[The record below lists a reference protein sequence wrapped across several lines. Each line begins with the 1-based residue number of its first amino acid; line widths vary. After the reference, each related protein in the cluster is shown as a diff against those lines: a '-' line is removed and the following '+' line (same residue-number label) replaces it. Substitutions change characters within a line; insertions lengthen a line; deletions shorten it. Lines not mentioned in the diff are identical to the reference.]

1 MATGDVIAL
10 CTELCGGVCCRPW
23 WAIIVY
29 TLKKEG
35 GLSGLSDFK
44 KTIIKSVRERIDR
57 VTTHYVTTE
66 PTPRPL
72 FTAPEKICLDVEDVT
87 HGRGFLSIRLR
98 AMFAFR
104 CAFEG
109 EEGVCLIHPAIK
121 GVDIRPRWCRELGTP
136 GRKAGEEGFC
146 RIVDAAV
153 SSNMDVDRIKK
164 AVELE
169 RKVNDSHF
177 NRGFRSVEEAAEA
190 IIPQIRK
197 MARERLPQL
206 TPQRAE
212 KKPGRNE
219 PCFCGSGKK
228 YKKCHGRF

>member
-1 MATGDVIAL
+1 MASNDVIRV
-10 CTELCGGVCCRPW
+10 CTEICGGICCRPW

-29 TLKKEG
+29 TLRKDG
-35 GLSGLSDFK
+35 GISGLGDFK
-44 KTIIKSVRERIDR
+44 KIIARSVRERIDR
-57 VTTHYVTTE
+57 VVTHYVTTE
-66 PTPRPL
+66 PTPRQL
-72 FTAPEKICLDVEDVT
+72 FVTPERICLHVEDVT
-87 HGRGFLSIRLR
+87 QGQGFLDIRIR

-136 GRKAGEEGFC
+136 GRKPGQEGFC
-146 RIVDAAV
+146 RIVDTAV
-153 SSNMDVDRIKK
+153 SSDMDMEKMKK
-164 AVELE
+164 AVEIE

-177 NRGFRSVEEAAEA
+177 QRGFKTVEEAAEEL
-190 IIPQIRK
+190 IQEIRRL
-197 MARERLPQL
+197 AREKLPQL
-206 TPQRAE
+206 NPRRIE
-212 KKPGRNE
+212 KIPGRNE